1 MEGGGSTLRQDAHSD
16 GKGKETG
23 PQSRPHPSGCLHLSS
38 PRVALSLNRVTSLS
52 STRGSAAGRQEG
64 ERSNNTFSPMTL
76 FAVPKNLEDCAVDE
90 NTDFSAG

>member
-1 MEGGGSTLRQDAHSD
+1 MEKARKQDPRA
-16 GKGKETG
+16 GLT
-23 PQSRPHPSGCLHLSS
+23 PSGCLHLSS